1 MMTADQIYTFPDLA
15 GLTEDEKKKL
25 ISVMKK
31 AKVMI
36 YLSHYYVPLLFQD
49 VIGDPVNLRIF

>member
-31 AKVMI
+31 AKVMV
-36 YLSHYYVPLLFQD
+36 YLSHYYMPKYY
-49 VIGDPVNLRIF
+49 G